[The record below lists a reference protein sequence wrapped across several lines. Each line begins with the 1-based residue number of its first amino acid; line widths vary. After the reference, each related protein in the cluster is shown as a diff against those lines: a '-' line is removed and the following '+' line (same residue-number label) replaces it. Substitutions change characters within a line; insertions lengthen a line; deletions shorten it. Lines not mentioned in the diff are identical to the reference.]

1 MPFQYANAVEN
12 GTENKNTS
20 TESDPVTDM
29 IEKLECQRTA
39 IFDKASKKIHKAQ
52 EVCSRSYNCRNATGT
67 KFEVGQ
73 FVLK

>member
-1 MPFQYANAVEN
+1 MPFQYADAVEN
-12 GTENKNTS
+12 GNENENIC

-29 IEKLECQRTA
+29 IEKLQCQRTA

-52 EVCSRSYNCRNATGT
+52 EVYSRSYNHRHAIGA

-73 FVLK
+73 LVLK